1 MGFLSREILL
11 APTGPRFVEVDIPE
25 LGGKVRVKSMTAAE
39 RGRFEAYF
47 QNSGTGK
54 NRAERLAK
62 ARERLVISSVVD
74 ENGNL
79 LFTPADGEALSK
91 QDVTILE
98 RICRA
103 SQELSLIEDSD
114 LEELAKN

>member
-1 MGFLSREILL
+1 MGFLSRESLL

-25 LGGKVRVKSMTAAE
+25 LGGRVRVKSMSAAE

-47 QNSGTGK
+47 QNAQTGK
-54 NRAERLAK
+54 NRAERLSK
-62 ARERLVISSVVD
+62 AREMLVIACVVD
-74 ENGNL
+74 ENGNK
-79 LFTPADGEALSK
+79 LFTPQDAEALSK
-91 QDVTILE
+91 QDVTVLE

-103 SQELSLIEDSD
+103 AQDLSLIADSD